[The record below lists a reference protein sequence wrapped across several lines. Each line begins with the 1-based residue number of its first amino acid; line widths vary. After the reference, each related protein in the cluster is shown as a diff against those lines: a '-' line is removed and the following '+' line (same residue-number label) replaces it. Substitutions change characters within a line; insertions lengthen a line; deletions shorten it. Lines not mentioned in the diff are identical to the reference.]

1 MSNRLNWDR
10 DGRYWPNR
18 ASSRFVQAAH
28 MRWHVQIMG
37 DGPAIFLLHGT
48 GASTHSW
55 GRLAPLLAEHFTVVA
70 PDLPGHGFNSAVA
83 SNRLSLPGMARSLD
97 RLLGTLEI
105 EPALAVGHSAGAAI
119 SVRMCLEGYIAP
131 RALVSLNGAFLPFDG
146 LAGHLF
152 PTMAKLL
159 FLNPLAPRVF
169 AWGASDRSR
178 IEKLIKETGSAID
191 GTGVDLYQRLF
202 RDRRH
207 VAGALG
213 MMANWNLDALNH
225 DLSKL
230 TAPLTLVVGTADKTV
245 PPSTADEVRK
255 VLPTATVDTLPGLG
269 HLAHEESPEAVAEI
283 ILRAAREAELLPAN

>member
-83 SNRLSLPGMARSLD
+83 SNRLSLPGMARSLN

>member
-37 DGPAIFLLHGT
+37 DGPAILLLHGT

-83 SNRLSLPGMARSLD
+83 SNRLSLPGMARSLN

-255 VLPTATVDTLPGLG
+255 VLPTATVNTLPGLG

>member
-37 DGPAIFLLHGT
+37 DGPAILLLHGT

-255 VLPTATVDTLPGLG
+255 VLPTATVNTLPGLG

>member
-1 MSNRLNWDR
+1 MSNRLHWDR

-18 ASSRFVQAAH
+18 ESSRFVQAAN
-28 MRWHVQIMG
+28 MRWHVQILG
-37 DGPAIFLLHGT
+37 DGPAILMLHGT
-48 GASTHSW
+48 GASSHSW
-55 GRLAPLLAEHFTVVA
+55 GALAPLLAEHFTVVA

-83 SNRLSLPGMARSLD
+83 TNRLSLPGMARSLD
-97 RLLGTLEI
+97 RLLSTLEI
-105 EPALAVGHSAGAAI
+105 QPALAVGHSAGAAI
-119 SVRMCLEGYIAP
+119 MVRMCLEGCIAP
-131 RALVSLNGAFLPFDG
+131 RALVSLNGALLPFDG

-178 IEKLIKETGSAID
+178 IERLIKETGSTID

-202 RDRRH
+202 RDPRH

-213 MMANWNLDALNH
+213 MMANWNLDDLNH

-230 TAPLTLVVGTADKTV
+230 TAALTLVVGTADRTV
-245 PPSTADEVRK
+245 PPSTADEVRRM
-255 VLPTATVDTLPGLG
+255 LPTATVDILTDLG
-269 HLAHEESPEAVAEI
+269 HLAHEERPEAVLEI
-283 ILRAAREAELLPAN
+283 ILRVAREAELLPAL